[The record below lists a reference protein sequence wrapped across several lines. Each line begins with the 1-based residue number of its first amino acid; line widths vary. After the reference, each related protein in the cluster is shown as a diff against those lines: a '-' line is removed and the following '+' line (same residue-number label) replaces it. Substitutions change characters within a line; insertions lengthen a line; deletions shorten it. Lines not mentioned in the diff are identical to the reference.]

1 MIVIFSREKFF
12 SKKLVIVK
20 KLHNFAAQ
28 YGTHR
33 AFKRES
39 GENPEQSRCGKFHKG
54 TDNNNHCDT
63 FTGRCRKTRNESED
77 LPYVHFFINEMI
89 LTRMRKHFILSGFRP
104 SHILLAAASFLTLPV
119 FGASVENGDTL
130 VHNLGEV
137 TVKGRELKKLKSTAP
152 VYSVDN
158 AKFESMGVTGVAD
171 ALNRLPGVTLKDYG
185 GAGGLKTVSVR
196 GFGATHT
203 NVLYD
208 GIALSDCQTG
218 EVDLSRYSL
227 DNISSINLTVGDND
241 DIFIPARSASLA
253 ATLSLSTLPVV
264 SDVDSTILTARLR
277 GGSFGMVN
285 PFLKVGRST
294 ESGKSFD
301 FSGEY
306 LYGKNDYPFTIV
318 NGNEVTR
325 HRRNN
330 SRMNSFHLESNGSVR
345 LASRTTLNGKLY
357 YYDNN
362 RQLPGPVILYNEISN
377 ERLHDRNFFGQAN
390 MRSALSSAV
399 SLLANAKFNWNE
411 SRYSDRDGKYQGGEL
426 IQNYYQREYYLSGAA
441 MWLPSTS
448 WSLVYAADYTY
459 NNLNSNLERN
469 QHPRR
474 SSLLQT
480 VTARYRLARLT
491 VTGRALMSC
500 YFNGVKSGE
509 KPENSSKL
517 SPSISVAYSV
527 LHDRSLTFRASYKN
541 IFRMPTFNELY
552 YDHVG
557 TVDLLPESTDQ
568 FNLGTTYSVSG
579 AGALSS
585 LYVTADGYI
594 NHVKDKIMA
603 IPVSMFM
610 WRMMNLGRVRSVGV
624 DVTMGMTFDIKR
636 GWQILTDG
644 NYSLQSTTTRGDREA
659 SAYGKQIA
667 YTPVHSGSVSV
678 ACENPFV
685 NLVVHGTAAGER
697 FSTNNH
703 ASGTSMDGYFEAGAA
718 VYRVFPVKT
727 HRLEVRVD
735 LINMFD
741 TRYEIIARYP
751 MPGRSWQASV
761 KFTL

>member
-1 MIVIFSREKFF
+1 
-12 SKKLVIVK
+12 
-20 KLHNFAAQ
+20 
-28 YGTHR
+28 
-33 AFKRES
+33 
-39 GENPEQSRCGKFHKG
+39 
-54 TDNNNHCDT
+54 
-63 FTGRCRKTRNESED
+63 
-77 LPYVHFFINEMI
+77 MI
-89 LTRMRKHFILSGFRP
+89 LTRMRKHFIFSGFRP
-104 SHILLAAASFLTLPV
+104 SHILLTAASFLTLSA
-119 FGASVENGDTL
+119 FGASVESGDTI

-137 TVKGRELKKLKSTAP
+137 SVQGRGLKKLKSTAP

-208 GIALSDCQTG
+208 GVALSDCQTG

-253 ATLSLSTLPVV
+253 ATLSLSTLPMLQ
-264 SDVDSTILTARLR
+264 DVDSTILTARLR

-318 NGNEVTR
+318 NGNEVTH

-390 MRSALSSAV
+390 LRSALSSTV
-399 SLLANAKFNWNE
+399 SLLANAKFNW
-411 SRYSDRDGKYQGGEL
+411 SDSHYSDHDGKYQGGVLE
-426 IQNYYQREYYLSGAA
+426 QNYYQREYYISAA
-441 MWLPSTS
+441 ALWLPTSS

-459 NNLNSNLERN
+459 NNLNSNLARN

-474 SSLLQT
+474 SSILQT
-480 VTARYRLARLT
+480 VTARYRLSRLT
-491 VTGRALMSC
+491 LTARALVST
-500 YFNGVKSGE
+500 YINGVKSGD
-509 KPENSSKL
+509 KPDNSNRI
-517 SPSISVAYSV
+517 SPSVSAAYSI
-527 LHDRSLTFRASYKN
+527 LHNKSLTFRASYKN

-557 TVDLLPESTDQ
+557 TLDLLPESTDQ
-568 FNLGTTYSVSG
+568 FNFGATYNVSG
-579 AGALSS
+579 LGAVSS
-585 LYVTADGYI
+585 FYITADGYI
-594 NHVKDKIMA
+594 NNVKDKIMA

-610 WRMMNLGRVRSVGV
+610 WRMMNLGKVRSTGV
-624 DVTMGMTFDIKR
+624 DVTMGMTFDIKQ
-636 GWQILTDG
+636 GWQILADG
-644 NYSLQSTTTRGDREA
+644 NYSLQNSTTRTNRDA
-659 SAYGKQIA
+659 SDYGKQIA

-678 ACENPFV
+678 ACENPYV
-685 NLVVHGTAAGER
+685 NISLHGTGAGER

-703 ASGTSMDGYFEAGAA
+703 ANGTSMSGYFEAGAA
-718 VYRVFPVKT
+718 VYRIFPIKS

-735 LINMFD
+735 LINMFN
-741 TRYEIIARYP
+741 RQYEIIARYP
-751 MPGRSWQASV
+751 MPGRSWQASLR
-761 KFTL
+761 FTL